1 MAVTQQLLGLQSRT
15 RVQGC
20 REKVFKSQSRRR
32 KSSRANHGG
41 ESLQEPITEE
51 KRPDDYRVAA
61 IVREEVA
68 LALQRARKHL
78 RVKNIQSP
86 SYLYN
91 KIKGSSKR

>member
-1 MAVTQQLLGLQSRT
+1 MQGESLQEPIT
-15 RVQGC
+15 E
-20 REKVFKSQSRRR
+20 EKVFKSQSRRR